1 MSGRRRAT
9 CSVIQC
15 MVMRIW
21 RRYARCLTAML
32 LSVFVFYSL
41 LCLSPNVWEIE
52 PTLDNRWGDFA
63 LPATT
68 SIGVER
74 WVFRHRVDASG
85 QTGLNEHWFNPEWD
99 DSDWPLVHA
108 TFGPHGLWTGPL
120 EPERLP
126 APLGTADEWDT
137 SQSAAGQWREAV

>member
-63 LPATT
+63 LPTTT

-74 WVFRHRVDASG
+74 WVFRHMVEPLATLVSNGPTLSGMTRTGRWSTRHLARTASG
-85 QTGLNEHWFNPEWD
+85 RDL
-99 DSDWPLVHA
+99 
-108 TFGPHGLWTGPL
+108 
-120 EPERLP
+120 
-126 APLGTADEWDT
+126 T
-137 SQSAAGQWREAV
+137 SQSDCQHR